1 MREFLHDYDDKKGP
15 RPLSPY
21 ATTTYDSMW
30 AIALTLKGS
39 LEYWQNGSDIG
50 GQNDILQSFTY
61 ERGAEIRNIFFDVM
75 QNLEFLGISVRL
87 KKRTVFYSFPK
98 RLILNSSK
106 LKEFTDDNFKF
117 DKNGEKFSKGAQNT
131 VGKGEIALYE
141 QFLLFP
147 QCFQKPCTADT

>member
-1 MREFLHDYDDKKGP
+1 MLYLRTGKASVLLFIYIYFFTFFRRFQSMREFLHDYDNKKGP

-87 KKRTVFYSFPK
+87 KKRTVFLFLSQTTDF
-98 RLILNSSK
+98 K
-106 LKEFTDDNFKF
+106 LFQT
-117 DKNGEKFSKGAQNT
+117 QR
-131 VGKGEIALYE
+131 VYRR
-141 QFLLFP
+141 QF
-147 QCFQKPCTADT
+147 